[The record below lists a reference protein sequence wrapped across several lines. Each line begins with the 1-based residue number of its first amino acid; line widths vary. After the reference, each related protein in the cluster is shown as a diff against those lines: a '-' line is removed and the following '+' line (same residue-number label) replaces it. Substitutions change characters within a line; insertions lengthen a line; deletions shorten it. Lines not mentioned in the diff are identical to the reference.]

1 MAQVTNISPADVVRY
16 LKAVPHI
23 VRLPISKMWI
33 DYDEEADVLYLSFRR
48 PQRAT
53 DSEVRND
60 GIIVRKRGKEIV
72 GLTILDA
79 STRKAR

>member
-1 MAQVTNISPADVVRY
+1 MAKPPNIDRPLKNVRH
-16 LKAVPHI
+16 LVE
-23 VRLPISKMWI
+23 LPTQKMWM
-33 DYDEEADVLYLSFRR
+33 DYDDEADVLYLSFRR

-53 DSEVRND
+53 DSEMRDD

-79 STRKAR
+79 SRR

>member
-1 MAQVTNISPADVVRY
+1 MAEVTEFKPNDVRRY
-16 LKAVPHI
+16 LKAVPHLL
-23 VRLPISKMWI
+23 RLPVSKMWI

-53 DSEVRND
+53 DSDDLSD
-60 GIIVRKRGKEIV
+60 GIIVRKRGKAIV

-79 STRKAR
+79 PTR